1 MSLSL
6 NGQTDPLFLSIPGK
20 PKPVQN
26 QKEAS
31 HFNYILTYMYRANA
45 IIQCDAKLQLQVSD
59 MYLIPTN
66 ITIDESERKSSKE
79 WLKSSTLSLELTCNT

>member
-1 MSLSL
+1 MDKQIPCSC
-6 NGQTDPLFLSIPGK
+6 LFLESQIHA
-20 PKPVQN
+20 VQN

-31 HFNYILTYMYRANA
+31 HFNYILTYIYRANA

-59 MYLIPTN
+59 IYFIPTN
-66 ITIDESERKSSKE
+66 VTIDESERKSSKE